1 MKKLLLI
8 LLFVTALV
16 PLSAEE
22 LRVVSLAPALTELI
36 CRLGKEKALVGRS
49 SACNYPLSIRNIPVA
64 GEFGRPN
71 PERVVAL
78 KPTHVFANAL
88 ANPAAAEMLRSA
100 GIKVLLK
107 QCRNPEEYREW
118 VTIAGKELKCETEAQ
133 KENDRIEQ
141 ELAELRREKH
151 SAAGKTVL
159 CLIWDNPPTAAGQG
173 SLPDTVIRL
182 AGQRNIAGGIR
193 QDYFN
198 PSFEWLLKN
207 QPDILLLPGFSEKQ
221 VENLKK
227 SLPWTKL
234 KAVRENQIISDI
246 DPDLLLR
253 PGPRLTQGIR
263 LLAERCRNQKGKQ

>member
-88 ANPAAAEMLRSA
+88 ANPAAAMT
-100 GIKVLLK
+100 
-107 QCRNPEEYREW
+107 W
-118 VTIAGKELKCETEAQ
+118 
-133 KENDRIEQ
+133 
-141 ELAELRREKH
+141 
-151 SAAGKTVL
+151 
-159 CLIWDNPPTAAGQG
+159 
-173 SLPDTVIRL
+173 
-182 AGQRNIAGGIR
+182 
-193 QDYFN
+193 
-198 PSFEWLLKN
+198 LKN
-207 QPDILLLPGFSEKQ
+207 TS
-221 VENLKK
+221 
-227 SLPWTKL
+227 
-234 KAVRENQIISDI
+234 R
-246 DPDLLLR
+246 
-253 PGPRLTQGIR
+253 
-263 LLAERCRNQKGKQ
+263 

>member
-118 VTIAGKELKCETEAQ
+118 VMIAGKELKCEAEAQ

-234 KAVRENQIISDI
+234 KAVRENQITSDI

-263 LLAERCRNQKGKQ
+263 LLAERCRN

>member
-1 MKKLLLI
+1 MKKLFLALL
-8 LLFVTALV
+8 LVTALI

-36 CRLGKEKALVGRS
+36 CRLGKEKALVGRT
-49 SACNYPLSIRNIPVA
+49 SACNYPLSIRKVPVA

-71 PERVVAL
+71 PETVVAL

-88 ANPAAAEMLRSA
+88 ANPAAAETLRSA
-100 GIKVLLK
+100 GIKVILK
-107 QCRNPEEYREW
+107 QCRNLEEYGEW
-118 VTIAGKELKCETEAQ
+118 VTLAGKELKCEAEAQ
-133 KENDRIEQ
+133 KENGRIKK
-141 ELAELRREKH
+141 ELAELKRERR
-151 SAAGKTVL
+151 SGSGKTVL

-207 QPDILLLPGFSEKQ
+207 QPEILLLPGFSKEQ
-221 VENLKK
+221 AENLKK

-234 KAVRENQIISDI
+234 KAVRGNRIIYDI

-263 LLAERCRNQKGKQ
+263 LLAERCRN